1 MANEKISEGT
11 AAAALDGT
19 EQIPGV
25 QSGANVTMTAAQVK
39 AYAAANL
46 KGSNLAAY
54 SNLGSKIAKIAE
66 DNDADTFLDPG
77 IYYGHGGFASNFPD
91 NTYNHMVFVVRQGA
105 FGSGL
110 IYQVALQISGTTV
123 QGLGDIHL
131 RVSND
136 STPTGWGSWALV

>member
-1 MANEKISEGT
+1 MANEKISEG
-11 AAAALDGT
+11 AAAASLDGT

-25 QSGANVTMTAAQVK
+25 QAGGNVTMTAAQIR

-46 KGSNLAAY
+46 TGANIAAY
-54 SNLGSKIAKIAE
+54 SGTGSKIAKVDE

-77 IYYGHGGFASNFPD
+77 VYYGHGGFASNFPD
-91 NTYNHMVFVVRQGA
+91 NAYNHIVFVVRQGA
-105 FGSGL
+105 FGSNL
-110 IYQVALQISGTTV
+110 IYQVAIQISGTGV
-123 QGLGDIHL
+123 QGLGDIHI